1 MPTAT
6 AALTADGRLLERV
19 RTGRFDGVVHSVFD
33 SVVNVRTTEGGL
45 ATLVARHLDN
55 APGTVVVD
63 VPSMA
68 PLRAQPGARVV
79 GRDARLVCPGRFT
92 VDVAGARSWTA
103 ELPDLA
109 DEAEADGLARMAAEL
124 GRILDRDG
132 RAGGIRPRREPT
144 GTIEARVASAL
155 GEGARRLLE
164 ALATGD
170 LDAAD
175 RWARRIVG
183 LGPGLTP
190 SGDDF
195 ITGLA
200 ATLAAPGTRIHALAP
215 WAAELVAACRA
226 RTNAISWTA
235 MHEATQGRMR
245 ESIVTV
251 LSAVAAGDAEALRP
265 AARKVISIGKTSGTD
280 IVTGMQ
286 AALHLERELR
296 GAA

>member
-1 MPTAT
+1 MVTTAT
-6 AALTADGRLLERV
+6 ALTADGRLLERI
-19 RTGRFDGVVHSVFD
+19 RTGRLEGAVHSVFD
-33 SVVNVRTTEGGL
+33 SVVNVRTADVGL
-45 ATLVARHLDN
+45 VSLVARDVDN
-55 APGTVVVD
+55 APNTLVME

-68 PLRAQPGARVV
+68 PLRARPGAHVLA
-79 GRDARLVCPGRFT
+79 RDGRLVCHGRFT
-92 VDVAGARSWTA
+92 VDVAKATAWTA

-109 DEAEADGLARMAAEL
+109 GEAESDGLARMATEL
-124 GRILDRDG
+124 GRILDREG
-132 RAGGIRPRREPT
+132 RRGGIRPRPEPA
-144 GTIEARVASAL
+144 GTIETGVSRTLAEATQRLIESL
-155 GEGARRLLE
+155 G
-164 ALATGD
+164 TGD
-170 LDAAD
+170 LDAAG
-175 RWARRIVG
+175 RWAERLIG

-195 ITGLA
+195 LTGLA
-200 ATLAAPGTRIHALAP
+200 AALAAPGTRIHALAP
-215 WAAELVAACRA
+215 WAVELVATCRA

-235 MHEATQGRMR
+235 MYEATRGRVR
-245 ESIVTV
+245 ESIVSV